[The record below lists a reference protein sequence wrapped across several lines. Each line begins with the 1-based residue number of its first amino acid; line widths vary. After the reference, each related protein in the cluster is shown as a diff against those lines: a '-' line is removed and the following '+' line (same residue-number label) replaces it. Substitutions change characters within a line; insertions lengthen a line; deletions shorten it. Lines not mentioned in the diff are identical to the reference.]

1 MVCSYDMA
9 WRIDPF
15 LSFQPGHG
23 LFFQNRVKPS
33 RYALLVKIVRSPEPI
48 HDSSIDFN
56 FFWFRLQG
64 AFWGFS
70 VANHRIVNIVRTGLH
85 GAGPCGTIGKKSQKA
100 HGRKL
105 RLWAGSPR
113 DVVAMR
119 GVDGR
124 KSLRVLRGSM
134 RKQGLL
140 WPFIWAFRRFLGIS
154 RLGRRFSGPFQ
165 GDFSAASHHTL

>member
-15 LSFQPGHG
+15 LPAGAWAI
-23 LFFQNRVKPS
+23 FQNRVKPS
-33 RYALLVKIVRSPEPI
+33 RYALLVKIVQNLFMI
-48 HDSSIDFN
+48 HDRFQ
-56 FFWFRLQG
+56 LLLVQG

-85 GAGPCGTIGKKSQKA
+85 GAGPCGTTGTKSQKA
-100 HGRKL
+100 QGGKL

-140 WPFIWAFRRFLGIS
+140 WPFIWAFRRCLGIS

-165 GDFSAASHHTL
+165 GDFSASSHQTL

>member
-1 MVCSYDMA
+1 MEN
-9 WRIDPF
+9 R
-15 LSFQPGHG
+15 SFPSSQPEHG

-85 GAGPCGTIGKKSQKA
+85 GAGPCGTTGTKSQKA
-100 HGRKL
+100 HNAKL

-124 KSLRVLRGSM
+124 KSLRVFRGSM
-134 RKQGLL
+134 LKQGLL
-140 WPFIWAFRRFLGIS
+140 WPFYLAFRRFLGIS

>member
-1 MVCSYDMA
+1 MENRSF
-9 WRIDPF
+9 P
-15 LSFQPGHG
+15 SFQPGHG

-70 VANHRIVNIVRTGLH
+70 VANHRIVNVVRTGLH
-85 GAGPCGTIGKKSQKA
+85 GAGPCGTTGTKSQNLVYKS
-100 HGRKL
+100 L
-105 RLWAGSPR
+105 RLRAGSPR

-134 RKQGLL
+134 PKQGLL
-140 WPFIWAFRRFLGIS
+140 WPFYLAFRRFLGIS